1 MLTLNLFI
9 YSESVL
15 ESYYYNHHHNKFDTV
30 SEHRLADKPHMGQ
43 ATKILNTDSLLIAV
57 VVLFDQLA
65 EQTSP
70 QKHGRSYRVGPEIWQ
85 KILNNPGLQ
94 PTSTPS
100 AHISVGP
107 GAQHQHRLH
116 SGDMAIDREQ
126 RARLR
131 DSASQAQGRRSSGRQ
146 DSAASACCSSR
157 APSARSRRKAACG

>member
-70 QKHGRSYRVGPEIWQ
+70 QSMG
-85 KILNNPGLQ
+85 
-94 PTSTPS
+94 
-100 AHISVGP
+100 
-107 GAQHQHRLH
+107 GAT
-116 SGDMAIDREQ
+116 GWA
-126 RARLR
+126 LR
-131 DSASQAQGRRSSGRQ
+131 FG
-146 DSAASACCSSR
+146 
-157 APSARSRRKAACG
+157 KKY